1 MPKHLVFSF
10 HNRFSRKNRCEK
22 FYGQYGL
29 VGGVQSNSVLTIC
42 TLGHMA
48 HREINR
54 KALLLQPKSMGNF
67 QLRNRVIMAPLTR
80 RRATLNHIPTNMM
93 TEYYSQRAS
102 AGLIIAE
109 ATNISEQAVGYMNSP
124 GIYTEEQ
131 VNAWQPI
138 TKAVQKKGG
147 LIFLQLW
154 HVGRVSHPLLQP
166 GGGLPVAPSA
176 IKPIGEVLTPEGH
189 KNHETP
195 RALETEEIPG
205 IVNDYKKAAL
215 NAISAG
221 FDGVEIHSANGYLPD
236 QFLHDGSNQ
245 RSDHYGGSI
254 ENRSRFVLE
263 IVNECCKTIGSD
275 KVGIRLS
282 PNGNYKD
289 VFDSDPVAL
298 YDYLINELNR
308 FDLAYLHI
316 MESYSP
322 LVPAEKYVNYLKV
335 VTPHYRKIY
344 KGNLITNV
352 KFDYES
358 GNKIIKEGNA
368 DMVAFGKAFISNPDL
383 VERFEKGA
391 PLSPWDES
399 TFYHGGEKGYI
410 DYPFM
415 KI

>member
-1 MPKHLVFSF
+1 M
-10 HNRFSRKNRCEK
+10 
-22 FYGQYGL
+22 
-29 VGGVQSNSVLTIC
+29 TIC

-48 HREINR
+48 HREMNR
-54 KALLLQPKSMGNF
+54 KAPLLKPISIGKY
-67 QLRNRVIMAPLTR
+67 QLRSRVIMAPLTR
-80 RRATLNHIPTNMM
+80 RRALDNHVPTEIMA
-93 TEYYSQRAS
+93 TYYGQRAS

-124 GIYTEEQ
+124 GIYTDEQ
-131 VNAWQPI
+131 VDAWKPI
-138 TKAVQKKGG
+138 TKAVHEKGG

-154 HVGRVSHPLLQP
+154 HVGRVSHPLVQAN
-166 GGGLPVAPSA
+166 GNLPVAPSA
-176 IKPIGEVLTPEGH
+176 IKPNGEVLTPEGR

-195 RALETEEIPG
+195 RALETNEISG
-205 IVNDYKKAAL
+205 IIEDYKKAAI
-215 NAISAG
+215 NSIEAG
-221 FDGVEIHSANGYLPD
+221 FDGVEIHGANGYLPD

-245 RSDHYGGSI
+245 RTDQYGGSI

-263 IVNECCKTIGSD
+263 IVDACCKAIGSD

-298 YDYLINELNR
+298 YDYLINELND

-322 LVPAEKYVNYLKV
+322 MVPAEKYVKYLKE

-383 VERFEKGA
+383 VERFEKEA
-391 PLSPWDES
+391 PLTPWDES

-410 DYPFM
+410 DYPFIKFPM
-415 KI
+415 